1 MSNTLDEVLMDST
14 VALTKRGTV
23 RKRKPK
29 ESIQYFTSDTEEAIL
44 EYLRT
49 KNPIKRNE
57 IFNSRINFYLPAFKS
72 FPRNRQLKI
81 SGFSS

>member
-29 ESIQYFTSDTEEAIL
+29 ESIQYLLVIL
-44 EYLRT
+44 RKL
-49 KNPIKRNE
+49 
-57 IFNSRINFYLPAFKS
+57 F
-72 FPRNRQLKI
+72 
-81 SGFSS
+81 